1 MAAPL
6 SSPEAHLPLDPA
18 DPQAREFALQVK
30 NWEAGRLADLFVAL
44 HHITARLAQTE
55 DWEQDIPPVMGILG
69 KGLAAR
75 SAAVYRAA
83 GSSFPCMG
91 HWPSEKKPAPFPG
104 EKALED
110 SSGYCLP
117 IPVHSRTWGWLVVKP
132 GRVSGETK
140 GGYHPLEQGVLRTL
154 ASLLGSAI
162 ERTRDMETAIRSRI
176 LASTAALAKD
186 LAHQGTDVLAALVL
200 GIDQLGQDPGLS
212 PESRNILGDF
222 RFLEER
228 AQDLLQDIRGL
239 GECKPVSVSTVDVGA
254 LLKNTASMATD
265 HSPITVDPHLDPR
278 LWRVRGD
285 RNQLSHAFR
294 HLIENAIE
302 ALGEEGTI
310 LVIAT
315 HISSDEVHGYR
326 DLPPGEYVKIDL
338 VDTGPGIPRNQQVK
352 VFAPFFSTWNRTGL
366 GLTLALAYIRTHRGH
381 LELSSEPD
389 EPTVFT
395 VFLPAVPPDRVLSPT
410 PPTQDLERLGKK
422 ILLVEDDEIMRNRLK
437 RALEYAGCQL
447 QETTRGEQALPLYQQ
462 AHTQGE
468 PFDVVLMDRVLED
481 GGTRGLQAARAIR
494 ALDPAAPI
502 ILVTG
507 HPCDP
512 RDDALGEGDFAGVI
526 QKPFHLDALLGMI
539 QEVTEDGATG

>member
-1 MAAPL
+1 
-6 SSPEAHLPLDPA
+6 
-18 DPQAREFALQVK
+18 
-30 NWEAGRLADLFVAL
+30 
-44 HHITARLAQTE
+44 
-55 DWEQDIPPVMGILG
+55 
-69 KGLAAR
+69 
-75 SAAVYRAA
+75 
-83 GSSFPCMG
+83 
-91 HWPSEKKPAPFPG
+91 
-104 EKALED
+104 
-110 SSGYCLP
+110 
-117 IPVHSRTWGWLVVKP
+117 
-132 GRVSGETK
+132 
-140 GGYHPLEQGVLRTL
+140 
-154 ASLLGSAI
+154 
-162 ERTRDMETAIRSRI
+162 METAIRSRI

-315 HISSDEVHGYR
+315 NISSDEVHGYR